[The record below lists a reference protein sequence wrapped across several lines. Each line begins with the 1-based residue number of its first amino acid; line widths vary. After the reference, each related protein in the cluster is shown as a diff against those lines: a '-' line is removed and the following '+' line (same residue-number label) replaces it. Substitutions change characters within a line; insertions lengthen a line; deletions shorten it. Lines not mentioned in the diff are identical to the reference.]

1 MWFSYKTLL
10 QNYAGCR
17 RKSYKIMKIKMS
29 ATLVKAKL
37 DTEDIKS
44 SNLVAVRDMT
54 VPSISA
60 VVIIVISIERMYQT

>member
-1 MWFSYKTLL
+1 
-10 QNYAGCR
+10 
-17 RKSYKIMKIKMS
+17 MKIKMS